1 MSDHRNQGKGGT
13 TIPSAP
19 KPTAPEGGV
28 SRRRFLTTGVGTAL
42 AVPGLLGATTG
53 GAEAETGAAPQS
65 TDMPG
70 MDMPSQ
76 DSPDTIGVR
85 AVPFTE
91 GAPLVEPELRRSV
104 GGELRTTLQLR
115 YAYKDVG
122 GYRLYMRTYEG
133 MIPGPTLRLSRGDVL
148 RIRIVNDLPP
158 NRDPTPAYIDQPHH
172 LNTTNLHFHGSH
184 VSPSGIS
191 DNVMRAMEPGES
203 YDVEIAIPADHTA
216 GTYWYHP
223 HHHGGADIQVA
234 SGMAG
239 AVIIEG
245 DFDDVPEIAAAR
257 ERLMVLGEVVFDG
270 FGMIES
276 MDTLFPETAVR
287 FLTVNGQRAP
297 TIAMRP
303 GEVQRWRL
311 LHAGYQDDIFLALQ
325 GHRLHPIA
333 RDGIALAR
341 MDQPEILTGTHV
353 RDDPTAVLIAPGQR
367 IDFLVQAGAPGSYE
381 LQALP
386 YDQGYPSPHG
396 LLAHVVVAGEPLAMK
411 LPASLPPAP
420 LATIRDEEITGHRR
434 LTFSS
439 TAPEAADSEHWQEYK
454 FQIDGRNF
462 AMNRVDQRVRLG
474 AVEEWTIVNLHM
486 HDHIF
491 HIHTNP
497 FQLIKVNGQPLAE
510 PVWLDTVVL
519 PRNGSLTFR
528 SRFLDFT
535 GRFMLHCHMMNHEE
549 LGMMQVVEVYR
560 GP

>member
-1 MSDHRNQGKGGT
+1 M
-13 TIPSAP
+13 A
-19 KPTAPEGGV
+19 
-28 SRRRFLTTGVGTAL
+28 
-42 AVPGLLGATTG
+42 
-53 GAEAETGAAPQS
+53 GAEAEAGATPQS
-65 TDMPG
+65 MDMPG
-70 MDMPSQ
+70 MEMPGQ

-122 GYRLYMRTYEG
+122 GSRLYMRTYEG
-133 MIPGPTLRLSRGDVL
+133 MIPGPTLRLNRGDVL
-148 RIRIVNDLPP
+148 RIKIVNDLPP
-158 NRDPTPAYIDQPHH
+158 NRDPMPAYIDQPHH

-239 AVIIEG
+239 AIIIEG

-257 ERLMVLGEVVFDG
+257 ERLLVLGEVVFDA
-270 FGMIES
+270 FGMIEG
-276 MDTLFPETAVR
+276 MDPLFPETRPVR

-297 TIAMRP
+297 TIAMQP

-311 LHAGYQDDIFLALQ
+311 LHAGYQDDIFVALQ
-325 GHRLHPIA
+325 GHKLHPIA
-333 RDGIALAR
+333 RDGIALPR
-341 MDQPEILTGTHV
+341 MDQPEILTGAHV
-353 RDDPTAVLIAPGQR
+353 RDDPTALLIAPGQR
-367 IDFLVQAGAPGSYE
+367 IDLLVQAGAPGSYE
-381 LQALP
+381 LRALP

-396 LLAHVVVAGEPLAMK
+396 LLAHVVVGGEPLAMK
-411 LPASLPPAP
+411 LPVRLPPAP

-439 TAPEAADSEHWQEYK
+439 TAPEAADSERWQEYK
-454 FQIDGRNF
+454 FYIDGRSF
-462 AMNRVDQRVRLG
+462 DMNRVDQRVRLG
-474 AVEEWTIVNLHM
+474 AVEEWTIVNLHVD
-486 HDHIF
+486 DHIF

-497 FQLIKVNGQPLAE
+497 FQLIKMNGQPLAE

-535 GRFMLHCHMMNHEE
+535 GRFVLHCHMMNHED
-549 LGMMQVVEVYR
+549 LGMMQVVEVYK

>member
-1 MSDHRNQGKGGT
+1 MSDHRGNQGKDGT

-19 KPTAPEGGV
+19 ALIAAEGV

-42 AVPGLLGATTG
+42 AVPGLLGAVAG
-53 GAEAETGAAPQS
+53 DAGAETGA
-65 TDMPG
+65 DMSG
-70 MDMPSQ
+70 MEMSSQ
-76 DSPDTIGVR
+76 DAPDRIGVR

-91 GAPLVEPELRRSV
+91 GLPLAEPELRRSV
-104 GGELRTTLQLR
+104 GGELRTTLHVR
-115 YAYKDVG
+115 YAYKEVG
-122 GYRLYMRTYEG
+122 GYRLYMRSYEG
-133 MIPGPTLRLSRGDVL
+133 STPGPTLRLRRGDVL

-158 NRDPTPAYIDQPHH
+158 NRDPMPANIDQPHH

-191 DNVMRAMEPGES
+191 DNVMRRMEPGES

-223 HHHGGADIQVA
+223 HHHGGADVQVA

-245 DFDDVPEIAAAR
+245 DFDGVPEIAAAR
-257 ERLMVLGEVVFDG
+257 ERLLVLGEVVFDG

-276 MDTLFPETAVR
+276 MDTLFPEHAVR

-297 TIAMRP
+297 TIAMQP
-303 GEVQRWRL
+303 GEVQRWRFV
-311 LHAGYQDDIFLALQ
+311 HAGYQDDIFLALQ
-325 GHRLHPIA
+325 DHKLHPIA

-341 MDQPEILTGTHV
+341 MGQPEIRTGTHV

-381 LQALP
+381 LRALP

-396 LLAHVVVAGEPLAMK
+396 LLAHLVVAGEPLAMT

-454 FQIDGRNF
+454 FQIDGRSF

-474 AVEEWTIVNLHM
+474 AVEEWTIVNLHVD
-486 HDHIF
+486 DHIF

-535 GRFMLHCHMMNHEE
+535 GRFMIHCHMMNHED
-549 LGMMQVVEVYR
+549 LGMMQVVEVYE

>member
-1 MSDHRNQGKGGT
+1 MSDHRRNRGKGVT
-13 TIPSAP
+13 TSPAAP
-19 KPTAPEGGV
+19 ALIAPEAGV
-28 SRRRFLTTGVGTAL
+28 SRRRFLSTGVGTAL
-42 AVPGLLGATTG
+42 AVPALLGDVIA
-53 GAEAETGAAPQS
+53 GAEAEAGATPQS
-65 TDMPG
+65 MDMPG
-70 MDMPSQ
+70 MEMPGQ

-122 GYRLYMRTYEG
+122 GSRLYMRTYEG

-158 NRDPTPAYIDQPHH
+158 NRDPMPAYIDQPHH

-203 YDVEIAIPADHTA
+203 YDVEIVIPADHTA

-239 AVIIEG
+239 AIIIEG
-245 DFDDVPEIAAAR
+245 DFDDVREIATAR
-257 ERLMVLGEVVFDG
+257 ERLLVLGEVVFDA
-270 FGMIES
+270 FGMIA
-276 MDTLFPETAVR
+276 TPAGPFPPV
-287 FLTVNGQRAP
+287 VGQRAP
-297 TIAMRP
+297 TP
-303 GEVQRWRL
+303 CS
-311 LHAGYQDDIFLALQ
+311 
-325 GHRLHPIA
+325 
-333 RDGIALAR
+333 LAR
-341 MDQPEILTGTHV
+341 CGPGACSRGLSGRHLPGAGATNSTPSRATDRAAPDGQPEISPDHV
-353 RDDPTAVLIAPGQR
+353 RMTDGPLTR
-367 IDFLVQAGAPGSYE
+367 RSYIDLLVQAAPRRYE
-381 LQALP
+381 LRGALRP
-386 YDQGYPSPHG
+386 GYPSRPRAA
-396 LLAHVVVAGEPLAMK
+396 AHAVVGASRAMK
-411 LPASLPPAP
+411 LRPAAAAPARHHSRRGDHRPSPPHLLLDGAGGG
-420 LATIRDEEITGHRR
+420 RQRGR
-434 LTFSS
+434 S
-439 TAPEAADSEHWQEYK
+439 K
-454 FQIDGRNF
+454 FYIDGRLTD
-462 AMNRVDQRVRLG
+462 RVDQRVRLG
-474 AVEEWTIVNLHM
+474 AVEEWTIVNLHVD
-486 HDHIF
+486 DHIF

-497 FQLIKVNGQPLAE
+497 FQLIKMNGQPLAE

-535 GRFMLHCHMMNHEE
+535 GRFVLHCHMMNHED
-549 LGMMQVVEVYR
+549 LGMMQVVEVYK

>member
-1 MSDHRNQGKGGT
+1 MEMS
-13 TIPSAP
+13 
-19 KPTAPEGGV
+19 
-28 SRRRFLTTGVGTAL
+28 
-42 AVPGLLGATTG
+42 
-53 GAEAETGAAPQS
+53 
-65 TDMPG
+65 
-70 MDMPSQ
+70 SQ
-76 DSPDTIGVR
+76 DAPDRIGVR

-91 GAPLVEPELRRSV
+91 GLPLVEPELRRSA

-115 YAYKDVG
+115 YAYRDVG
-122 GYRLYMRTYEG
+122 GFRLYMRTYEG
-133 MIPGPTLRLSRGDVL
+133 AIPGPTLHLRRGDVL
-148 RIRIVNDLPP
+148 RIRLVNDLPP
-158 NRDPTPAYIDQPHH
+158 NRDPMPAYIDQPHH

-184 VSPSGIS
+184 VSPSGNS
-191 DNVMRAMEPGES
+191 DNVMRTMEPGQS

-223 HHHGGADIQVA
+223 HHHGSADVQVA

-239 AVIIEG
+239 AIIIDG

-257 ERLMVLGEVVFDG
+257 ERLMVLGEVVFDA

-276 MDTLFPETAVR
+276 LDTLFPEHAVR

-297 TIAMRP
+297 TIAMQP

-311 LHAGYQDDIFLALQ
+311 VHAGYQDDIFLALQ

-341 MDQPEILTGTHV
+341 MDQPEIRTGTHV
-353 RDDPTAVLIAPGQR
+353 RDDPTGILIAPGQR
-367 IDFLVQAGAPGSYE
+367 IDLLVQAGAPGSYE
-381 LQALP
+381 LRALP
-386 YDQGYPSPHG
+386 YDQGYVSPHG
-396 LLAHVVVAGEPLAMK
+396 LLAHVVVAGAPLSMK
-411 LPASLPPAP
+411 LPEKLPPPP

-462 AMNRVDQRVRLG
+462 DMNRVDQRVRLG
-474 AVEEWTIVNLHM
+474 AVEEWTIVNLHIA
-486 HDHIF
+486 DHIF

-497 FQLIKVNGQPLAE
+497 FELTKVNGQPLAE
-510 PVWLDTVVL
+510 TVWLDTVVL

-535 GRFMLHCHMMNHEE
+535 GRFMIHCHMMNHEE
-549 LGMMQVVEVYR
+549 LGMMQVVEVYE